1 MRIAVLGTGSAV
13 PDRRIRSADVEAENG
28 LEAGWIER
36 RTGARERPVAEHDEA
51 TSDLAARAG
60 RRALDAAGIP
70 AESVR
75 LLLLATSTPD
85 QPLPPTAPRV
95 AHALGL
101 SQAGAVDLAG
111 ACAGFVYALALADAF
126 CRVHGGVALVVGA
139 NVLSRRV
146 NPADGPA
153 TAFLFSDGAG
163 AVVLGPSSGEAG
175 LLSVHLGADGSRADM
190 LMIPAGGSRQPIS
203 LEALSRGEQYMRI
216 RDGQRLFREAVRSM
230 ADAGRRALKAAGLE
244 PCDVDCWVPHQA
256 NRRITRET
264 GRLLGIPSDKTIDVI
279 DRYGNSSAATIP
291 VALAHADAAGRL
303 TPGRLVLLTAFGA
316 GLVNAGAVLR
326 W

>member
-1 MRIAVLGTGSAV
+1 MRTAILGTGSAL
-13 PDRRIRSADVEAENG
+13 PERRVQSADLERRLG

-36 RTGARERPVAEHDEA
+36 RTGVRERPVAAPDEA

-60 RRALDAAGIP
+60 RRALEAAGVP
-70 AESVR
+70 RESVK

-101 SQAGAVDLAG
+101 PQSGAVDLAG
-111 ACAGFVYALALADAF
+111 ACAGFVYSLALADAF
-126 CRVHGGVALVVGA
+126 CRVHGGVGLIVGA

-146 NPADGPA
+146 NPADSAA

-163 AVVLGPSSGEAG
+163 AVVLGPSHREAG

-190 LMIPAGGSRQPIS
+190 LTIPAGGSRRQ
-203 LEALSRGEQYMRI
+203 LTADALSRGEHYMRLI
-216 RDGQRLFREAVRSM
+216 DGQRLFREAVRSM
-230 ADAGRRALKAAGLE
+230 VDAGRHALSAAGLASG
-244 PCDVDCWVPHQA
+244 DVDWWVPHQA
-256 NRRITRET
+256 NRRITRDV
-264 GRLLGIPSDKTIDVI
+264 GRLLGIPAAKTIDVI

-291 VALAHADAAGRL
+291 VALADADTRGRL
-303 TPGRLVLLTAFGA
+303 RAGNVVLLTAFGA
-316 GLVNAGAVLR
+316 GLVSAGAVLR

>member
-1 MRIAVLGTGSAV
+1 MAV
-13 PDRRIRSADVEAENG
+13 PDWRLQSADVERQLG

-36 RTGARERPVAEHDEA
+36 RTGVRERPLAAPDEA
-51 TSDLAARAG
+51 TSDLAERAG
-60 RRALDAAGIP
+60 RRALAASSVAP
-70 AESVR
+70 ESVG

-101 SQAGAVDLAG
+101 SKAGAVDLAG
-111 ACAGFVYALALADAF
+111 ACAGFVYAMALADAF
-126 CRVHGGVALVVGA
+126 CRVRGGAALVVGA

-163 AVVLGPSSGEAG
+163 AVVLGPTSRDAG
-175 LLSVHLGADGSRADM
+175 LLSAHLGADGSRADL
-190 LMIPAGGSRQPIS
+190 LMIPAGGSRRPVTP
-203 LEALSRGEQYMRI
+203 EALSRGEHYMRLGN
-216 RDGQRLFREAVRSM
+216 GQRLFREAVRSM
-230 ADAGRRALKAAGLE
+230 VDAGRRAMSVAAVAPDEL
-244 PCDVDCWVPHQA
+244 DCWVPHQA
-256 NRRITRET
+256 NRRITREV
-264 GRLLGIPSDKTIDVI
+264 GRLLKIPAERTVDVI

-291 VALAHADAAGRL
+291 VALADADAAGRL
-303 TPGRLVLLTAFGA
+303 APGALVLLTAFGA
-316 GLVNAGAVLR
+316 GLVCAGAVLR